1 VRASDR
7 ETDHETQKESV
18 MTTLRKV
25 LVVDDDP
32 VVTKSFDR
40 VLSTK
45 GYAVVTARNGEEA
58 LKKIAA
64 EDYDVVYTDIRMPGM
79 NGIEVA
85 EHIKGRRPWLPVV
98 IVTGYGTAENEAR
111 AKAAGVRTV
120 LHKPLSP
127 ALIES
132 SAQEAL
138 AEQRVR
144 ETVAL
149 LEPAAAPAAEP
160 AVRRGGW
167 KTVAMALSAPFIA
180 LAFVLAFPFI
190 GLAALAKY
198 AVQAVFE
205 RRGRIAGFMKDVT
218 LFFAGPVVGLLYA
231 ALFPL
236 IGLSVLAWT
245 GLKALGIDGNAVKAA
260 LKSAGMVLG
269 APLLGLLY
277 AIALPFVAL
286 ALLCWIGGKHLFTSR

>member
-1 VRASDR
+1 
-7 ETDHETQKESV
+7 

-45 GYAVVTARNGEEA
+45 GYAVVAAHDGEEA
-58 LKKIAA
+58 LRKIAA

-79 NGIEVA
+79 DGIEVA

-98 IVTGYGTAENEAR
+98 IVTGYGTADNEAR
-111 AKAAGVRTV
+111 ARAAGVHAL

-127 ALIES
+127 EMIES
-132 SAQEAL
+132 SAHDAL
-138 AEQRVR
+138 AEQRPR
-144 ETVAL
+144 ETPAL
-149 LEPAAAPAAEP
+149 LEPLPAAADERP
-160 AVRRGGW
+160 VRRSGW
-167 KTVAMALSAPFIA
+167 KAAAMILGAPLIA

-190 GLAALAKY
+190 GLATIAKY
-198 AVQAVFE
+198 ACQMVVE
-205 RRGRIAGFMKDVT
+205 RRARITAFVKNVV
-218 LFFAGPVVGLLYA
+218 LFFAGPIVGLLYA

-245 GLKALGIDGNAVKAA
+245 GLKALGVNGDGIKAT
-260 LKSAGMVLG
+260 LKGVAMVIG
-269 APLLGLLY
+269 APLIGLLY
-277 AIALPFVAL
+277 AVALPFVAL
-286 ALLCWIGGKHLFTSR
+286 AVLFWIAGKHLFTGK

>member
-1 VRASDR
+1 
-7 ETDHETQKESV
+7 

-32 VVTKSFDR
+32 VVAKSFDR
-40 VLSTK
+40 VLSNK
-45 GYAVVTARNGEEA
+45 GYAVVTACNGEEA

-79 NGIEVA
+79 DGIEVA
-85 EHIKGRRPWLPVV
+85 QHIKGRRPWLPVV
-98 IVTGYGTAENEAR
+98 IVTGYGTADNESR
-111 AKAAGVRTV
+111 AKAAGVRAV

-127 ALIES
+127 AMIEN
-132 SAQEAL
+132 SAQDAL
-138 AEQRVR
+138 AGERAR

-149 LEPAAAPAAEP
+149 LEPAPATVTQS
-160 AVRRGGW
+160 AVRRSGW
-167 KTVAMALSAPFIA
+167 KAAAMIVGAPFIA

-190 GLAALAKY
+190 GLGALVKY
-198 AVQAVFE
+198 AAQAVFE
-205 RRGRIAGFMKDVT
+205 RRGRIAGFLKNVT
-218 LFFAGPVVGLLYA
+218 LFLVGPIIGLVYA

-236 IGLSVLAWT
+236 IGVGVLAWT
-245 GLKALGIDGNAVKAA
+245 GLKAVGFNGQRIKAA

-277 AIALPFVAL
+277 VVAFPFVAL